1 MPSVGGKENS
11 MRIRRT
17 AIACAALAAVWI
29 AGEGDVSVAGA
40 AQTFD
45 ERTTFLNTVG
55 GVFEMEGFEAPFP
68 VENPHDFGPF
78 TVTGAGD
85 VDTAH
90 TVSQDTFYFTEGMA
104 SMLVKSDAD
113 LTIDGFTSAT
123 FSFDSPITSFG
134 VDILGF
140 GLSSFFKGILT
151 VSNDGTLGA
160 LTIGDNTGGALDPGN
175 VIFFGVHDTM
185 EFSNLS
191 FTWTTRGDGLAF
203 DNLKYQAGNP
213 LPEPATL
220 PAALAL
226 LGLLNLKHRRRVRA
240 GVNV

>member
-1 MPSVGGKENS
+1 MPSMGGKDNS
-11 MRIRRT
+11 MRIGRT
-17 AIACAALAAVWI
+17 AIACSVWAAVWI
-29 AGEGDVSVAGA
+29 VGGGITSVASA

-45 ERTTFLNTVG
+45 ERTAFLNMVG

-68 VENPHDFGPF
+68 IENPHDFGPF

-90 TVSQDTFYFTEGMA
+90 TVAQDTFFFTEGTA

-113 LTIDGFTSAT
+113 LGTHGFTSAT

-140 GLSSFFKGILT
+140 GISPVFSGILS
-151 VSNDGTLGA
+151 VSNDGTLGD
-160 LTIGDNTGGALDPGN
+160 LTISDNTGGAFDPGN
-175 VIFFGVHDTM
+175 IIFFGVHDTM
-185 EFSNLS
+185 EFSNLT

-203 DNLKYQAGNP
+203 DDLKYQAGSP

-220 PAALAL
+220 PSALAV
-226 LGLLNLKHRRRVRA
+226 LGLLSLKRYC
-240 GVNV
+240 